1 MKADE
6 IIKSFEISDDKL
18 TQLIAMMG
26 HELEKGLDKATND
39 EAEIKMLPSYVTST
53 PDGTE
58 EGDYL
63 ALDLGGTNFRV
74 LLVKISSGNDV
85 KIEMDNQLYPISN
98 ELMTGTGTQLFD
110 HLVKCLWDFLVQRD
124 MMCQLL
130 PIGFTFSFPT
140 KHLGIKKTILVSWTK
155 GYTASGVVGEDIGA
169 LLNDA
174 INRRFKIRCLNFDLK
189 IMSTVVND
197 TVGTMVSCAY
207 DHHDTCMG
215 LIVGTG
221 TNMCYMELQKN
232 IGTIDDGDPNDGS
245 EMCINTEW
253 GAFGDN
259 SGALDSVKTFY
270 DEIVDSESPNKGQHV
285 YEKMISGMYMGE
297 IVRRI
302 IVDLHKDKELFESI
316 DPNSVLLSCG
326 LSTAFVSQVLH
337 PGFDTTQIQQYL
349 TGFGVKANEN
359 DCNLLK
365 RICEVVSSRAAHLC
379 AVGVVAVAKRI
390 AQNRG
395 TKAPT
400 VGVDGSVYRRHPT
413 FKKILLSKTKQL
425 APDLDISFELST
437 DGSGRGAALVAAVE
451 SRLQHLQ
458 TKSPVE

>member
-1 MKADE
+1 
-6 IIKSFEISDDKL
+6 
-18 TQLIAMMG
+18 
-26 HELEKGLDKATND
+26 
-39 EAEIKMLPSYVTST
+39 
-53 PDGTE
+53 
-58 EGDYL
+58 
-63 ALDLGGTNFRV
+63 
-74 LLVKISSGNDV
+74 
-85 KIEMDNQLYPISN
+85 
-98 ELMTGTGTQLFD
+98 
-110 HLVKCLWDFLVQRD
+110 
-124 MMCQLL
+124 
-130 PIGFTFSFPT
+130 
-140 KHLGIKKTILVSWTK
+140 
-155 GYTASGVVGEDIGA
+155 
-169 LLNDA
+169 
-174 INRRFKIRCLNFDLK
+174 
-189 IMSTVVND
+189 
-197 TVGTMVSCAY
+197 MVSCAY

-259 SGALDSVKTFY
+259 SGALESVKTFY

-337 PGFDTTQIQQYL
+337 PGFGTTQIQQYL

-425 APDLDISFELST
+425 APDLDISFKLST